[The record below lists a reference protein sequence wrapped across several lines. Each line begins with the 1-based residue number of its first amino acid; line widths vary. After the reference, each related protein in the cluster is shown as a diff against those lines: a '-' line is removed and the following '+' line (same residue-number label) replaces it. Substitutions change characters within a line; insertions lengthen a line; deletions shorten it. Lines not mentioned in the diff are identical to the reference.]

1 MTEHVVIVGG
11 GTGGTVLANDLAER
25 LDAELDAGDVRI
37 TLINDDPDHVYKP
50 VWLYVPFGQREPED
64 GRRRLD
70 ELVDDAVDLRIDRVT
85 DVDTGNQRLQLRDGG
100 PSGGRDGDPS
110 IGYDYLV
117 LATGSTLEPE
127 RVPGL
132 PECGHDYYSES
143 GAVDLREEL
152 LAFTEGELVLS
163 VVGTP
168 HMCPA
173 APLEFVFMADDWF
186 RERGLREDVDITYT
200 YPIQRVHGNP
210 NVAEWARPIMEER
223 DIRVETFF
231 NAESV
236 DPEAETITS
245 MEGTEL
251 DYDLLVAIPPHVGI
265 DLIEEAGLG
274 DDGWVDVDKHTLEA
288 DAAENVYAL
297 GDTAATG
304 VPNAG
309 SVAHY
314 QAGVV
319 GRRLASEIRGRPAT
333 ATYGGKTLCFIETG
347 MDSAS
352 FVEFDYETPPS
363 PAPPSEKLHWSKLA
377 YNEAY
382 WLTARGLL

>member
-1 MTEHVVIVGG
+1 MTERIVIVGG
-11 GTGGTVLANDLAER
+11 GTGGSVLANDLADR
-25 LDAELDAGDVRI
+25 LGPELDAGDVEV
-37 TLINDDPDHVYKP
+37 TLINDGPDHVYKP
-50 VWLYVPFGQREPED
+50 VWLYVPFGKREPAD
-64 GRRRLD
+64 GRRALD
-70 ELVDDAVDLRIDRVT
+70 ELVDDAVDLRIDRVSEIDT
-85 DVDTGNQRLQLRDGG
+85 DSQTLRFDGTA
-100 PSGGRDGDPS
+100 PSME
-110 IGYDYLV
+110 YDHLV

-127 RVPGL
+127 QIPGL
-132 PECGHDYYSES
+132 VEGGHDYYSEP
-143 GAVDLREEL
+143 GATALREEL
-152 LAFTEGELVLS
+152 LEFTEGELVLS
-163 VVGTP
+163 VIGTP

-173 APLEFVFMADDWF
+173 APLEFVFMTDDWF
-186 RERGLREDVDITYT
+186 RERGLREDVEVTYT

-210 NVAEWARPIMEER
+210 HIAEWARPIMEDR
-223 DIRVETFF
+223 DINVETFF

-236 DPEAETITS
+236 DPDAETITS

-251 DYDLLVAIPPHVGI
+251 DYDLLVSIPPHGGV

-288 DAAENVYAL
+288 AAADNVYAL
-297 GDTAATG
+297 GDTADTG

-319 GRRLASEIRGRPAT
+319 GQRLASEVRGRPAT
-333 ATYGGKTLCFIETG
+333 ATYDGKTLCFIETG
-347 MDSAS
+347 MDAAS
-352 FVEFDYETPPS
+352 FVEFDYERPPS

-377 YNEAY
+377 YNESY

>member
-1 MTEHVVIVGG
+1 MTERIVILGG
-11 GTGGTVLANDLAER
+11 GTGGSVLANDLADR
-25 LDAELDAGDVRI
+25 LGPEIDAGDVEV
-37 TLINDDPDHVYKP
+37 TLINDGPDHVYKP
-50 VWLYVPFGQREPED
+50 VWLYVPFGKREPAD
-64 GRRRLD
+64 GRRALD
-70 ELVDDAVDLRIDRVT
+70 ELIDDAVDLRIGRVSEIDT
-85 DVDTGNQRLQLRDGG
+85 DSRELRFDGTA
-100 PSGGRDGDPS
+100 PTVE
-110 IGYDYLV
+110 YDHLV
-117 LATGSTLEPE
+117 LATGSTLKPE
-127 RVPGL
+127 RIPGL
-132 PECGHDYYSES
+132 AEGGHDYYSES
-143 GAVDLREEL
+143 GATALRDEL
-152 LAFTEGELVLS
+152 LEFTEGEIVLS

-173 APLEFVFMADDWF
+173 APLEFVFMVDDWF
-186 RERGLREDVDITYT
+186 RERGLREDIGITYT

-210 NVAEWARPIMEER
+210 HIAEWARPIMEDR
-223 DIRVETFF
+223 DIAVETFF

-251 DYDLLVAIPPHVGI
+251 DYDLLVSIPPHGGV

-288 DAAENVYAL
+288 EAAENVYAL
-297 GDTAATG
+297 GDTADTG

-319 GRRLASEIRGRPAT
+319 GQRLASEVRGRPAT
-333 ATYGGKTLCFIETG
+333 ATYDGKTLCFIETG
-347 MDSAS
+347 MDAAS
-352 FVEFDYETPPS
+352 FVEFDYERPPS

-377 YNEAY
+377 YNESY

>member
-1 MTEHVVIVGG
+1 MTERVVIVGG
-11 GTGGTVLANDLAER
+11 GTGGSVLANDLADR
-25 LDAELDAGDVRI
+25 LEPELDAGDVAV
-37 TLINDDPDHVYKP
+37 TLVNDGPDHVYKP
-50 VWLYVPFGQREPED
+50 VWLYVPFGQREPAD

-70 ELVDDAVDLRIDRVT
+70 ELVDDAIDLRIDRVT
-85 DVDTGNQRLQLRDGG
+85 DVDAETKRLQFSDG
-100 PSGGRDGDPS
+100 PSVD
-110 IGYDYLV
+110 YDHLV
-117 LATGSTLEPE
+117 LATGSTLAPE
-127 RVPGL
+127 RIPGL
-132 PECGHDYYSES
+132 VAGGHDYYSES
-143 GAVDLREEL
+143 GATDLREEL
-152 LAFTEGELVLS
+152 LEFTEGEVVLS
-163 VVGTP
+163 VIGTP

-173 APLEFVFMADDWF
+173 APLEFVFMVDDWF
-186 RERGLREDVDITYT
+186 RERGLREDVEVTYT

-210 NVAEWARPIMEER
+210 HIAEWARPIMDER
-223 DIRVETFF
+223 DINVETLF

-236 DPEAETITS
+236 DPDAETIAS

-251 DYDLLVAIPPHVGI
+251 DYDLLVTIPPHAGV

-288 DAAENVYAL
+288 EAADDVYAL
-297 GDTAATG
+297 GDAADTG

-319 GRRLASEIRGRPAT
+319 GQRLASEIRGRPAT
-333 ATYGGKTLCFIETG
+333 ATYDGKTLCFIETG
-347 MDSAS
+347 MDAAS

-377 YNEAY
+377 YNESY

>member
-1 MTEHVVIVGG
+1 MTERIVIVGG
-11 GTGGTVLANDLAER
+11 GTGGSVLANDLADR
-25 LDAELDAGDVRI
+25 LEPELDAGDVEV
-37 TLINDDPDHVYKP
+37 TLVNDGPEQVYKP
-50 VWLYVPFGQREPED
+50 VWLYVPFGQREPAD

-70 ELVDDAVDLRIDRVT
+70 ELVDGAVDLQIDRVT
-85 DVDTGNQRLQLRDGG
+85 DIDTEAKRLAFAEG
-100 PSGGRDGDPS
+100 PSMS
-110 IGYDYLV
+110 YDYLV
-117 LATGSTLEPE
+117 LATGSTLAPE
-127 RVPGL
+127 RIPGL
-132 PECGHDYYSES
+132 AEGGHDYYSEA
-143 GAVDLREEL
+143 GATELREEL
-152 LAFTEGELVLS
+152 LSFTEGELVLS
-163 VVGTP
+163 VIGTP

-186 RERGLREDVDITYT
+186 RQRGLRDEVDITYT

-210 NVAEWARPIMEER
+210 HIAEWAKPIMEER
-223 DIRVETFF
+223 DIDVETFF

-236 DPEAETITS
+236 DPDAKTIAS

-251 DYDLLVAIPPHVGI
+251 DYDLLVTIPPHAGV

-288 DAAENVYAL
+288 EGAEGVYAL

-319 GRRLASEIRGRPAT
+319 GQRLASDVRGRPAT
-333 ATYGGKTLCFIETG
+333 ATYDGKTLCVIETG
-347 MDSAS
+347 MDAAS
-352 FVEFDYETPPS
+352 FVELDYENPPS
-363 PAPPSEKLHWSKLA
+363 PAPPSQKLHWSKLA
-377 YNEAY
+377 YNESY

>member
-1 MTEHVVIVGG
+1 MTDHVVVVGG
-11 GTGGTVLANDLAER
+11 GTGGTVLANDLADR
-25 LDAELDAGDVRI
+25 LDAELDAGDVHI
-37 TLINDDPDHVYKP
+37 TLLNDGPDHVYKP
-50 VWLYVPFGQREPED
+50 VWLYVPFGQREPAD

-70 ELVDDAVDLRIDRVT
+70 ELVDDAVNLRIDRVT
-85 DVDTGNQRLQLRDGG
+85 DIDTEAQRLRLGEDSR
-100 PSGGRDGDPS
+100 SLS
-110 IGYDYLV
+110 YDYLV
-117 LATGSTLEPE
+117 LATGSGLDPD
-127 RVPGL
+127 RIPGL
-132 PECGHDYYSES
+132 AAGGHDYYSES
-143 GAVDLREEL
+143 GATDLREEL
-152 LAFTEGELVLS
+152 LSFTEGELVLS
-163 VVGTP
+163 VIGTP

-210 NVAEWARPIMEER
+210 HIAEWARPIMDER
-223 DIRVETFF
+223 DITVETFF
-231 NAESV
+231 NAEAV

-251 DYDLLVAIPPHVGI
+251 DYDLLVTIPPHTGA
-265 DLIEEAGLG
+265 DLITEAGLG

-288 DAAENVYAL
+288 EAADDVYAL
-297 GDTAATG
+297 GDTADTG
-304 VPNAG
+304 VPKAG

-319 GRRLASEIRGRPAT
+319 GQRIASDIRGRPAT
-333 ATYGGKTLCFIETG
+333 ATYDGKTLCFIETG
-347 MDSAS
+347 MDAAS
-352 FVEFDYETPPS
+352 FVEFDYENPPS

-377 YNEAY
+377 YNESY

>member
-1 MTEHVVIVGG
+1 MTERVVIVGG
-11 GTGGTVLANDLAER
+11 GTGGSVLANDLADR
-25 LDAELDAGDVRI
+25 LEPELDAGDVEV
-37 TLINDDPDHVYKP
+37 TLVNDGPDHVYKP
-50 VWLYVPFGQREPED
+50 VWLYVPFGQREPAD

-85 DVDTGNQRLQLRDGG
+85 DIDTEAKRLQFSDG
-100 PSGGRDGDPS
+100 PAVD
-110 IGYDYLV
+110 YDRLV

-127 RVPGL
+127 RIPGL
-132 PECGHDYYSES
+132 AEGGHDYYSES
-143 GAVDLREEL
+143 GATDLQEEL
-152 LAFTEGELVLS
+152 LEFTEGELVLS
-163 VVGTP
+163 VIGTP

-186 RERGLREDVDITYT
+186 RQRGLREDVDITYT

-210 NVAEWARPIMEER
+210 HIAEWAKPIMDER
-223 DIRVETFF
+223 DINVETFF

-236 DPEAETITS
+236 DADAETITS

-251 DYDLLVAIPPHVGI
+251 DYDLLVTIPPHGGI

-274 DDGWVDVDKHTLEA
+274 DNGWVDVNKHTLEA
-288 DAAENVYAL
+288 EAADDVYAL

-319 GRRLASEIRGRPAT
+319 GQRLASEIRGRPAT
-333 ATYGGKTLCFIETG
+333 ARYDGKTLCFIETG
-347 MDSAS
+347 MDAAS
-352 FVEFDYETPPS
+352 YVEFDYENPPS
-363 PAPPSEKLHWSKLA
+363 PAPPSQKLHWSKLA
-377 YNEAY
+377 YNESY

>member
-11 GTGGTVLANDLAER
+11 GTGGTVLANDLADR
-25 LDAELDAGDVRI
+25 LEPELDAGDVRV
-37 TLINDDPDHVYKP
+37 TLVNDDPDHVYKP
-50 VWLYVPFGQREPED
+50 VWLYVPFGQREPDD
-64 GRRRLD
+64 GRRPLD
-70 ELVDDAVDLRIDRVT
+70 DLVDDAIDLRIDRVS
-85 DVDTGNQRLQLRDGG
+85 DIDTEAQRLQFHGSA
-100 PSGGRDGDPS
+100 PPVS
-110 IGYDYLV
+110 YDYLV
-117 LATGSTLEPE
+117 LATGSTLEPDQI
-127 RVPGL
+127 PGL
-132 PECGHDYYSES
+132 TEDGHNYYSES
-143 GAVDLREEL
+143 GATDLRDEL
-152 LAFTEGELVLS
+152 LEFTEGDLVLS
-163 VVGTP
+163 VIGTP

-173 APLEFVFMADDWF
+173 APLEFVFMADDWL

-210 NVAEWARPIMEER
+210 HIAEWARPIMEER
-223 DIRVETFF
+223 DIQVETFF
-231 NAESV
+231 NAKSV
-236 DPEAETITS
+236 DPDAETITS

-251 DYDLLVAIPPHVGI
+251 DYDLLVTIPPHGGI

-288 DAAENVYAL
+288 EAADNVYAL
-297 GDTAATG
+297 GDTADTG

-319 GRRLASEIRGRPAT
+319 GQRLASEIRGRPAT
-333 ATYGGKTLCFIETG
+333 ATYDGKTLCFIETG
-347 MDSAS
+347 MDAAS
-352 FVEFDYETPPS
+352 FVEFDYENPPS

-377 YNEAY
+377 YNESY

>member
-1 MTEHVVIVGG
+1 MTERIVIVGG
-11 GTGGTVLANDLAER
+11 GTGGSVLANDLADR
-25 LDAELDAGDVRI
+25 LEPELDAGDAEV
-37 TLINDDPDHVYKP
+37 TLVNDGPEQVYKP
-50 VWLYVPFGQREPED
+50 VWLYVPFGQREPAD

-85 DVDTGNQRLQLRDGG
+85 DIDTEAKRLALDGG
-100 PSGGRDGDPS
+100 PSME
-110 IGYDYLV
+110 YDYLV
-117 LATGSTLEPE
+117 LATGSTLAPE
-127 RVPGL
+127 RIPGL
-132 PECGHDYYSES
+132 AEGGHDYYSEA
-143 GAVDLREEL
+143 GATELREEL
-152 LAFTEGELVLS
+152 LSFTEGELVLS
-163 VVGTP
+163 VIGTP

-186 RERGLREDVDITYT
+186 RQRGLRDEVDITYT

-210 NVAEWARPIMEER
+210 HIAEWAKPIMAER
-223 DIRVETFF
+223 DIDVETFF

-236 DPEAETITS
+236 DPDAETIAS

-251 DYDLLVAIPPHVGI
+251 DYDLLVTIPPHAGV

-288 DAAENVYAL
+288 EGAEGVYAL

-319 GRRLASEIRGRPAT
+319 GRRLASDVRGRPPT
-333 ATYGGKTLCFIETG
+333 ATYDGKTLCFIETG
-347 MDSAS
+347 MDAAS

-377 YNEAY
+377 YNESY

>member
-1 MTEHVVIVGG
+1 MTERIVIVGG
-11 GTGGTVLANDLAER
+11 GTGGSVLANDLADR
-25 LDAELDAGDVRI
+25 LEPELDAGDVEV
-37 TLINDDPDHVYKP
+37 TLVNDGPEQVYKP
-50 VWLYVPFGQREPED
+50 VWLYVPFGQREPAD

-70 ELVDDAVDLRIDRVT
+70 ELVDGAVDLRIDRVT
-85 DVDTGNQRLQLRDGG
+85 DIDTEAKRLGLADG
-100 PSGGRDGDPS
+100 PSMS
-110 IGYDYLV
+110 YDYLV
-117 LATGSTLEPE
+117 VATGSTLEPE
-127 RVPGL
+127 QIPGL
-132 PECGHDYYSES
+132 AEGGHDYYSES
-143 GAVDLREEL
+143 GATELREEL
-152 LAFTEGELVLS
+152 LSFTEGELVLS
-163 VVGTP
+163 VIGTP

-186 RERGLREDVDITYT
+186 RQRGLREDVDITYT

-210 NVAEWARPIMEER
+210 HIAEWAKPIMAER
-223 DIRVETFF
+223 DINVETFF

-236 DPEAETITS
+236 DPDAETITS

-251 DYDLLVAIPPHVGI
+251 DYDLLVTIPPHAGI

-288 DAAENVYAL
+288 EGAEDVYAL

-319 GRRLASEIRGRPAT
+319 GQRLASDIRGRPAT
-333 ATYGGKTLCFIETG
+333 ATYDGKTLCFIETG
-347 MDSAS
+347 MDAAS
-352 FVEFDYETPPS
+352 FVEFDYENPPS
-363 PAPPSEKLHWSKLA
+363 PAPPSQKLHWSKLA

>member
-1 MTEHVVIVGG
+1 MTEHVVVVGG
-11 GTGGTVLANDLAER
+11 GTGGTVLANDLADR
-25 LDAELDAGDVRI
+25 LGPELASGEVRV

-50 VWLYVPFGQREPED
+50 VWLYVPFGQREPAD
-64 GRRRLD
+64 GRRPLAD
-70 ELVDDAVDLRIDRVT
+70 VVDDAVDLRIDRVT
-85 DVDTGNQRLQLRDGG
+85 DLDTEARRLQFSGGG
-100 PSGGRDGDPS
+100 PPVE
-110 IGYDYLV
+110 YDHLV
-117 LATGSTLEPE
+117 LATGSTLDPD

-132 PECGHDYYSES
+132 AAGGHDYYSEA
-143 GAVDLREEL
+143 GATALREEL
-152 LAFTEGELVLS
+152 LSFTDGHVVLS

-186 RERGLREDVDITYT
+186 RERGLREDVDVTYT

-210 NVAEWARPIMEER
+210 HIAEWARPIMDDRGIE
-223 DIRVETFF
+223 VETFF

-236 DPEAETITS
+236 DPEAKTVTS
-245 MEGTEL
+245 MEGTDL
-251 DYDLLVAIPPHVGI
+251 DYDLLVTVPPHAGV
-265 DLIEEAGLG
+265 DLIAEAGLG

-288 DAAENVYAL
+288 EAADDVYAL
-297 GDTAATG
+297 GDTADTG
-304 VPNAG
+304 VPKAG

-319 GRRLASEIRGRPAT
+319 GQRIASEVRGRPAT
-333 ATYGGKTLCFIETG
+333 ATYDGKTLCFIETG
-347 MDSAS
+347 MDAAS

-363 PAPPSEKLHWSKLA
+363 PATPSEKLHWSKLA
-377 YNEAY
+377 YNESY

>member
-1 MTEHVVIVGG
+1 MTDHIVVLGG
-11 GTGGTVLANDLAER
+11 GTGGTVLANDLADHLGPEI
-25 LDAELDAGDVRI
+25 DDGSVEV
-37 TLINDDPDHVYKP
+37 TLLNDDPDHVYKP
-50 VWLYVPFGQREPED
+50 VWLYVPFGQREPAD
-64 GRRRLD
+64 GRRPLD
-70 ELVDDAVDLRIDRVT
+70 ELVDDRVDVRIDRVT
-85 DVDTGNQRLQLRDGG
+85 DVDTDAKRLSAREAV
-100 PSGGRDGDPS
+100 DP
-110 IGYDYLV
+110 IEYDYLV
-117 LATGSTLEPE
+117 LATGSTLEPD

-132 PECGHDYYSES
+132 AEGAHDYYSEA
-143 GAVDLREEL
+143 GAETLREEL
-152 LAFTEGELVLS
+152 LSFTEGHLVLS

-210 NVAEWARPIMEER
+210 HIAEWAQPIMEER
-223 DIRVETFF
+223 DIEVETFF

-251 DYDLLVAIPPHVGI
+251 DYDLLVGIPPHSGV
-265 DLIEEAGLG
+265 DLVADAGLG
-274 DDGWVDVDKHTLEA
+274 DDGWVDVDRHTLEA
-288 DAAENVYAL
+288 EAAEDVYAI
-297 GDTAATG
+297 GDTADTG

-319 GRRLASEIRGRPAT
+319 GQRLASEVRGRPAT
-333 ATYGGKTLCFIETG
+333 ATYDGKTLCFVETG
-347 MDSAS
+347 MDAAS

-377 YNEAY
+377 YNESY